1 MENTAKEWITPSELN
16 KRFGI
21 STSTQNKLRMK
32 KAIPYSKIGQKIFYD
47 SAKIDKWLE
56 DAEVQG

>member
-1 MENTAKEWITPSELN
+1 MENTAKVWLTPSDLH

-32 KAIPYSKIGQKIFYD
+32 KAILYSKIGQKIFYD
-47 SAKIDKWLE
+47 SAKIDKWIE
-56 DAEVQG
+56 DAEVA